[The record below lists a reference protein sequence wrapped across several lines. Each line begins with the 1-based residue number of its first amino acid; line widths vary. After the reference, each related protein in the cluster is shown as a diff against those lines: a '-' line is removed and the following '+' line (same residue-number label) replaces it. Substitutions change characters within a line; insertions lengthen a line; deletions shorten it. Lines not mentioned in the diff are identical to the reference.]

1 MEIDL
6 IKNLCIQ
13 KKIKWSTHVAMRIQE
28 RGISRKDVI
37 NCLEKGEIIEDYPT
51 DYPHPSCLVF
61 GYTLDNRIIHVVVGC
76 DEENLYII
84 TVYYPSSNK
93 FHEDMKTRKEH

>member
-1 MEIDL
+1 MGFFRL
-6 IKNLCIQ
+6 QRLQ
-13 KKIKWSTHVAMRIQE
+13 R
-28 RGISRKDVI
+28 
-37 NCLEKGEIIEDYPT
+37 GEIIEDYPT

-84 TVYYPSSNK
+84 TVYYPSLNK
-93 FHEDMKTRKEH
+93 FQEDMKTRKEN